1 MRPPPI
7 LHLPPAVVAVILV
20 GLVTILSLIVLLAR
34 HLHRSQPPPRKHR
47 SKSPKPGRLR
57 K

>member
-20 GLVTILSLIVLLAR
+20 ALVTILGLIVLLAWQ
-34 HLHRSQPPPRKHR
+34 LHRRQQPPRKHR
-47 SKSPKPGRLR
+47 SKSPKPRRLR